1 MQKARIN
8 DERNEIAEKKQMK
21 VVSSFDF
28 EGEDSGDDEASEDS
42 RDMHADR
49 DRDRETD
56 RQMEVENRAP
66 PDFMPIVK
74 ANSTEVFPVG
84 SFFLISEQR
93 LRICKMR
100 DAVT

>member
-1 MQKARIN
+1 
-8 DERNEIAEKKQMK
+8 MK

-49 DRDRETD
+49 DRETD

-66 PDFMPIVK
+66 PGFMPIVK

-84 SFFLISEQR
+84 SLFLIFEQIQCEFVR
-93 LRICKMR
+93 
-100 DAVT
+100 

>member
-1 MQKARIN
+1 
-8 DERNEIAEKKQMK
+8 MK

-42 RDMHADR
+42 RDMHADRDR

-84 SFFLISEQR
+84 SFSYF
-93 LRICKMR
+93 
-100 DAVT
+100 